1 MVVDINGWNYFT
13 ETKPEEICLEDEE
26 FFFKETITSER
37 QVTGKDIIV
46 SQVEGTVYIFK
57 LSM

>member
-1 MVVDINGWNYFT
+1 MV
-13 ETKPEEICLEDEE
+13 EIILLKLNPRKFALKTRN
-26 FFFKETITSER
+26 FFYKETITSER

-46 SQVEGTVYIFK
+46 SQVEVTVYIFK